1 MKKFFLILLLLTT
14 VMSFSDECEFCE
26 EPTIQC
32 SDESE
37 LCEEDDDIVSLNIN
51 EPTELYSDFSVSDT
65 EGLVSKM
72 IHNVVSPITGD
83 LVLHEVDIALDG
95 PEPIYLERL
104 YNSSNNERNYYLGRG
119 WTLLTYTS
127 YLQTQKEFHMRLSN
141 GSKISFDQVKYK
153 KKPYFNLKKPK
164 GFTNC
169 SGGKISAQT
178 NIKNLKI
185 IPENGRVL
193 FKRGLIIDGANRK
206 FLIESDKNNC
216 DRPYA
221 LTEVYNPNRTLR
233 KHVYGKIS
241 IYNHKQNIVF
251 SQLSYIENPNTKAA
265 EKARTHGKGYKF
277 PTRLSYSYV
286 GSNQARTEYQFAN
299 YDSIHEVGFQE
310 PFLQEV
316 VRSDKPGQFY
326 FYNDVNKISRI
337 HKGFNRFLEVDY
349 YKVGR
354 NLVST
359 TLIDVVKDDI
369 RCGKV
374 SCLKAPVSHDL
385 TPIPIYHMFY
395 DTGITY
401 TFDAYNRKTT
411 YHFSENDQR
420 ISHVVRYLGKENHQP
435 YISEEYHWGSK
446 YTPDEG
452 NILAKC
458 WKDETGVAKKG
469 VFFTYD
475 ERGNVLSERIYGNI
489 SGQCGAPVGVQN
501 GYAVS
506 NGCESFGKKCAY
518 SGDGYNLLLT
528 EQDDNGKL
536 VSYYYLPKSNI
547 VSAKLTFDPNGTIV
561 QREYFFYD
569 DNYLLKRKIV
579 DDGCFEDPHNLTQCT
594 YRKITDISPLM
605 VYPVG
610 KPAVQIDKYYDFK
623 ENVEKQLKR
632 TVNTYNNRGYLTTQ
646 EVYDA
651 NDAHCYTLSW
661 EYDSHGNVTKEVN
674 ALGQVIIRTFDIND
688 NKTFEQGPR
697 HDFYTAY
704 TYDFMDRLVQ
714 TKEVHGNGFVFTNS
728 YRYDYIGNLISSVDS
743 FGNETTY
750 KYDDLDRLSEKV
762 SPPIN
767 NGLNQ
772 IVYPKECYHYDMF
785 GNPVAIVNSKGL
797 TSYIS
802 YNIHN
807 KPVAKVNFD
816 QTYERFVYNLDGTL
830 FQSFDPKGIY
840 TQYKRDCFGRVL
852 LEQTFGPDGGLLNQ
866 KEYKYKGANLI
877 FEKSDEM
884 EVHYTYDGA
893 QRLIAKLENDRLTT
907 FAYDALSRLTHT
919 YNWLSPLTAQVQV
932 KVYNQGDQIVEE
944 RVEDLNGTIFVHK
957 KYQYDFGGNQSV
969 IQTGDYFQTI
979 LYDSKNVPIQ
989 ITDGEQNTTYTTYEL
1004 THVPEVPFRYITT
1017 DPKGNKK
1024 VEYKDF
1030 LGHTRSVECYDLMG
1044 SITSKH
1050 DYCFDQLGNLTTTLD
1065 HFIVNGTTVQ
1075 ILKNTR
1081 EYNERNELIKLTEGA
1096 ESPEQRSVYY
1106 KYNQL
1111 GQLATV
1117 LKSNGKE
1124 IHHTYDFKGRLQSK
1138 SSVDEF
1144 CYEFTYDANDR
1155 IVSILDKVQNKLT
1168 TRLYDHLGRTTQET
1182 LQNGLTLSY
1191 AYDNL
1196 NRITK
1201 VTLPDGS
1208 FLDKTY
1214 DACYLRQVQRNGL
1227 SHTYDTYN
1235 QSGRLLSMT
1244 HALDSGS
1251 TTFAYNQ
1258 NAQPKEMKHNK
1269 FSQNLSFDSLGN
1281 ILEKAGH
1288 DEIGNYACNYTYNS
1302 LSQLTSEKGMAD
1314 NTYAYDSMHNRIV
1327 QNGETCQFNQFSQI
1341 ISTQESTFS
1350 YDLNGNLTKKV
1361 TPNKEITYEYDALDR
1376 LVKATVDGTVTTY
1389 TYDYFNR
1396 RMSKNDQLFFYE
1408 VDNEIGSYQNGAI
1421 QELRVLG
1428 CGRGAEIGASILMEL
1443 KGKTYLP
1450 LHDLNGNIV
1459 ALLNENGEV
1468 EESYRYDAYGNELE
1482 KIAGINPWHYSS
1494 KRIDPETGFIYFGA
1508 RYYDPSLG
1516 RWITKDPLGYADG
1529 PNLYAY
1535 VHSRPVGSVDLY
1547 GLQEFVEFVG
1557 PPAPPEF
1564 EQKYLGHEKRTQSNP
1579 LTEKSNNS
1587 SESSKV
1593 TFLEGFE
1600 DKLMG
1605 GLRKSEMCMFEGP
1618 NGELTNKTLVVS
1630 PGIRTSYESVKA
1642 RAKQISEESG
1652 GYNVYFLVNQTHG
1665 FIADLIE
1672 CILGINFWGTEPSRI
1687 LNDFLHQR
1695 ALDNPDDQPMIIAHS
1710 QGCINAR
1717 VALTALPRE
1726 VNSRISVL
1734 AIAPAAYLS
1743 KDICKD
1749 VIHYRAELHHD
1760 LVPRF
1765 CFIDSMT
1772 ADNVVTLKSHKD
1784 ASFFDH
1790 SYESPTYKEVIN
1802 KHLINFTDKGRL

>member
-1 MKKFFLILLLLTT
+1 MKKIFLILFLLIG
-14 VMSFSDECEFCE
+14 VMSFSDEESQLSE
-26 EPTIQC
+26 ENVI
-32 SDESE
+32 SLSV
-37 LCEEDDDIVSLNIN
+37 EEGGDA
-51 EPTELYSDFSVSDT
+51 YSDFSVSDT

-72 IHNVVSPITGD
+72 IQNMVSPVTGD
-83 LVLHEVDIALDG
+83 LILYEMDMVLEG
-95 PEPIYLERL
+95 PEPIYLDRL
-104 YNSSNNERNYYLGRG
+104 YNSSNETNCHYLGKG
-119 WTLLTYTS
+119 WSFLPLCEYHQDIDKG
-127 YLQTQKEFHMRLSN
+127 YFKTQSGTQLCFENKARR
-141 GSKISFDQVKYK
+141 KKDKAQYK
-153 KKPYFNLKKPK
+153 LAKPK

-169 SGGKISAQT
+169 NGKISAQT
-178 NIKNLKI
+178 NLKNLEL
-185 IPENGRVL
+185 IPLKGERYFN
-193 FKRGLIIDGANRK
+193 KATIKDGANRIINLESNYAPSK
-206 FLIESDKNNC
+206 QDFLTKEIINPNQTCIGFKHSIHA
-216 DRPYA
+216 PYA
-221 LTEVYNPNRTLR
+221 IFATDASKKLTYSHIQFFLADAKLLKKKKLNLPLTEDVLYLAESSNELMTSYSL
-233 KHVYGKIS
+233 
-241 IYNHKQNIVF
+241 KQAVDY
-251 SQLSYIENPNTKAA
+251 LHPENSEFFLWNVSSS
-265 EKARTHGKGYKF
+265 EKAEQKYRYNNEKKIAKVQKG
-277 PTRLSYSYV
+277 
-286 GSNQARTEYQFAN
+286 
-299 YDSIHEVGFQE
+299 
-310 PFLQEV
+310 
-316 VRSDKPGQFY
+316 
-326 FYNDVNKISRI
+326 
-337 HKGFNRFLEVDY
+337 NRFLEVDY
-349 YKVGR
+349 YKPGL
-354 NLVST
+354 NLVSVT
-359 TLIDVVKDDI
+359 PIYVAEKDI
-369 RCGKV
+369 RDGKV
-374 SCLKAPVSHDL
+374 SCLKAPVGHDL
-385 TPIPIYHMFY
+385 TPIPICHIFY
-395 DTGITY
+395 DQDITY
-401 TFDAYNRKTT
+401 AFDAYNRKTT
-411 YHFSENDQR
+411 YHFLEKDQR
-420 ISHVVRYLGKENHQP
+420 VRQVVRYVGKENHQL
-435 YISEEYHWGSK
+435 YSTEEYHWGSK

-458 WKDETGVAKKG
+458 WKNSEGIIQKG

-475 ERGNVLSERIYGNI
+475 ERGNILDERIYGNI
-489 SGQCGAPVGVQN
+489 SGQCPIPVAIENKRVIP
-501 GYAVS
+501 

-610 KPAVQIDKYYDFK
+610 KPAVQIDKYFDFK

-852 LEQTFGPDGGLLNQ
+852 LEQTFGPDGALLNQ

-877 FEKSDEM
+877 FEKSNEM

-1269 FSQNLSFDSLGN
+1269 FSQNLSFDTLGN

-1341 ISTQESTFS
+1341 ISNQETTFS

-1361 TPNKEITYEYDALDR
+1361 APNKEITYEYDALDR

-1482 KIAGINPWHYSS
+1482 KIASINPWHYSS

-1535 VHSRPVGSVDLY
+1535 VHSRPVGSVDLHGLYDYVDTEEFMNRSRNLDRVSLPEVTIY
-1547 GLQEFVEFVG
+1547 GGEELSVERLNEISSNVEFLDKFEYELSHSTNFSG
-1557 PPAPPEF
+1557 LFKYTGTNGDLPEGRIKVHINGIDTSF
-1564 EQKYLGHEKRTQSNP
+1564 SDAYERAKK
-1579 LTEKSNNS
+1579 S
-1587 SESSKV
+1587 SE
-1593 TFLEGFE
+1593 
-1600 DKLMG
+1600 D
-1605 GLRKSEMCMFEGP
+1605 
-1618 NGELTNKTLVVS
+1618 N
-1630 PGIRTSYESVKA
+1630 
-1642 RAKQISEESG
+1642 G
-1652 GYNVYFLVNQTHG
+1652 GYSMYFVYNATHG
-1665 FIADLIE
+1665 FFTDLRE
-1672 CILGINFWGTEPSRI
+1672 CGHNLMGYGTNPGWI
-1687 LNDFLHQR
+1687 LNRFLTNEIKN
-1695 ALDNPDDQPMIIAHS
+1695 NPDVDILVECHS
-1710 QGCINAR
+1710 QGAIHTKNAIESMPKGTFTKN
-1717 VALTALPRE
+1717 VQ
-1726 VNSRISVL
+1726 VL
-1734 AIAPAAYLS
+1734 GIAPAAYIDP
-1743 KDICKD
+1743 KYCKD
-1749 VIHYRAELHHD
+1749 VIYYRAYFYRDPIPYISL
-1760 LVPRF
+1760 F
-1765 CFIDSMT
+1765 SAIK
-1772 ADNVVTLKSHKD
+1772 AKKVVTLRSHAQ
-1784 ASFFDH
+1784 ASWHDH
-1790 SYESPTYKEVIN
+1790 SYDSLTYKDVIKN
-1802 KHLINFTDKGRL
+1802 HTTKFIQTGSI